1 MSDGGRGTAAPLITR
16 EVSLPPFHFWETRSG
31 SGTPVILIHGL
42 GGSSDW
48 WRRTL
53 PELART
59 HTVAAVDLVGF
70 GRNRFFLKRSSLPL
84 AFDEVAP
91 LLVRWIETSFS
102 EPVHLA
108 GNSMGGQVAIHV
120 AALRPELV
128 RSLILISS
136 TGIPFEIKPGLHLD
150 HIVVPR
156 GALSFA
162 RVLVRDAFRSGPT
175 AIGVAFARLLRDDA
189 RPLMRRLK
197 MPVLLL
203 WGEHDPLVPLHYAE
217 LIREQIPHA
226 ALVVVPHAGHVSM
239 WENPEF
245 FNREF
250 LAFVDRVDASE
261 GVAPEVRPVFSWGV
275 AATGGIA
282 FRESGR
288 DRHFVLIHGLGMS
301 SAYFRP
307 FAEALHARGADAIAP
322 DLPGFGESVNAPA
335 TGADG
340 HARALATW
348 ADALNVRGA
357 VWVGHSTGATAVAHL
372 ARMRPDLVRF
382 AIFMS
387 PVWSERVTIVRRVG
401 ELLLD
406 ATREPWSL
414 FVAVLQAYWRAGLVR
429 WLGTFRRLI
438 PDMRTTPD
446 VRVPCAVVAGARD
459 PLLDREAAR
468 AIDANARIDLP
479 GAHAAHYS
487 HPDEMAE
494 AALQIGALVRRNH
507 IVAEPSE

>member
-48 WRRTL
+48 WRHTL
-53 PELART
+53 PELARS

-70 GRNRFFLKRSSLPL
+70 GRNRFFLRQSSLPL
-84 AFDEVAP
+84 KFEEVAA
-91 LLVRWIETSFS
+91 LLARWIESSFP
-102 EPVHLA
+102 EPVHLV
-108 GNSMGGQVAIHV
+108 GNSMGGQIAIHA
-120 AALRPELV
+120 AALRPDLV
-128 RSLILISS
+128 RSLTLVSS

-162 RVLVRDAFRSGPT
+162 RVLVRDALRSGPT

-189 RPLMRRLK
+189 RPLMRMLK

-217 LIREQIPHA
+217 LMREQIPHA
-226 ALVVVPHAGHVSM
+226 TLVVVPHAGHVSM

-245 FNREF
+245 FNRELLRF
-250 LAFVDRVDASE
+250 IDRVDASK
-261 GVAPEVRPVFSWGV
+261 GIVPLTRPPFSWSV
-275 AATGGIA
+275 AATGGMA

-288 DRHFVLIHGLGMS
+288 DRHFVLVHGLGMS

-322 DLPGFGESVNAPA
+322 DLPGFGESVDAPPA
-335 TGADG
+335 GADG

-357 VWVGHSTGATAVAHL
+357 VWVGHSTGANAVAHL

-382 AIFMS
+382 AIFLS
-387 PVWSERVTIVRRVG
+387 PVWSERVTIARRVG

-414 FVAVLQAYWRAGLVR
+414 FVAVLRAYWRAGLAR
-429 WLGTFRRLI
+429 WFGTFRRLI
-438 PDMRTTPD
+438 PDMRTMPE
-446 VRVPCAVVAGARD
+446 VSGACAVVAGARD

-468 AIDANARIDLP
+468 AVDANARIDLP

-487 HPDEMAE
+487 HPDDMAE
-494 AALQIGALVRRNH
+494 AILLIGPFVRRNY
-507 IVAEPSE
+507 IIGEPSE